1 MNKVAYYLVLFVG
14 GFTCFSFF
22 PHAFLGMEA
31 VKKHI
36 AKGEI
41 QTIAANGMQEIWLY
55 SSIMML
61 LSGIWL
67 LFLSKRIK
75 NGDLNARLQVVL
87 IGAGLT
93 AFGVGCIYIKGNI
106 DAMIMFLIQGILLL
120 FASLVFFKSEK
131 V

>member
-1 MNKVAYYLVLFVG
+1 MNKVAYYLVLLVG

-31 VKKHI
+31 VKEHI

-41 QTIAANGMQEIWLY
+41 QTIAANGMQKIWLY

-67 LFLSKRIK
+67 LLLSKRIK

-93 AFGVGCIYIKGNI
+93 AFGIGSIYIEGKI
-106 DAMIMFLIQGILLL
+106 DAMVMFLIQGILLL